1 VSATVSGA
9 PRIVYF
15 DVGDTLLRADPS
27 WAAVYAGALAEHG
40 IQVDPGALAAA
51 LVAQPWSTTRQFE
64 ATEAAA
70 YEAIKAFDQS
80 VLARLG
86 HRDLPDAVFRSLD
99 EAFLRPESW
108 LVFPDVVPAIGALR
122 DAGIRTGIISNW
134 TWRAPELLDGL
145 GLGSLFDVVTISA
158 RVGWQKPE
166 PAVFRHALDAAG
178 VEPSDAVHVGDSFET
193 DAVGARS
200 VGIRPVLI
208 ERSIGD
214 PARRPQAV
222 PAGDDVPVIQDLNG
236 LLDLMGLDRPHHAGR

>member
-1 VSATVSGA
+1 LSTRSAA
-9 PRIVYF
+9 PRIVFF
-15 DVGDTLLRADPS
+15 DVGDTLLRAHPS

-40 IQVDPGALAAA
+40 IRVDSDALAAA
-51 LVAQPWSTTRQFE
+51 LAAEPWAATSQFE
-64 ATEAAA
+64 ASEAAA
-70 YEAIKAFDQS
+70 YEAIKAFDGR

-86 HRDLPDAVFRSLD
+86 HHDLPDAVFRSLD
-99 EAFLRPESW
+99 AAFLRPKSW
-108 LVFPDVVPAIGALR
+108 HVFPDVVPGLRALR
-122 DAGIRTGIISNW
+122 EAGIRTGIISNW

-166 PAVFRHALDAAG
+166 PALFRHALEAAG
-178 VEPSDAVHVGDSFET
+178 VEPADAVHVGDSFET

-208 ERSIGD
+208 DRSIGD

-222 PAGDDVPVIQDLNG
+222 PAGDDVPVIRDLYG
-236 LLDLMGLDRPHHAGR
+236 LLELLGVDRPVHAGG